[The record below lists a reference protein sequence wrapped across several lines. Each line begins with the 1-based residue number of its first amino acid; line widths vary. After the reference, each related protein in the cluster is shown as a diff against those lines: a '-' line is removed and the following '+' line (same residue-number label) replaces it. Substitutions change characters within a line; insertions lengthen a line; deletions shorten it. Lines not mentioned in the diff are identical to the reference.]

1 MQKRKEIG
9 NYVDRTQ
16 LITELYA
23 SRLVAVVRSKR
34 AEEALELARA
44 AADGGIKFIEIT
56 FSVPGALDVINALSK
71 RNDLHVGAGTVLAPQ
86 QAERAMGVGAQFIV
100 SPSLELNLIG
110 ICHTANIACFPG
122 AATPTE
128 IIAASRTHAD
138 LVKIFPADLLG
149 GPDFI
154 RQMQGP
160 FPDIRFMVSGGVSL
174 KNVTDYVEAG
184 VTGICLGSAY
194 LGQLLAEKG
203 RKRFVKEMQQFV
215 NLVAKAKGK
224 KLAARKRNS

>member
-1 MQKRKEIG
+1 M
-9 NYVDRTQ
+9 DRTR
-16 LITELYA
+16 LVSELYS
-23 SRLVAVVRSKR
+23 SRLVAVIRSKT
-34 AEEALELARA
+34 AEDALELARA

-86 QAERAMGVGAQFIV
+86 QAERAIGVGAEFVV

-128 IIAASRTHAD
+128 IIAASRAHAD
-138 LVKIFPADLLG
+138 LLKIFPADLLG

-160 FPDIRFMVSGGVSL
+160 FPDVRFMVSGGVSL

-194 LGQLLAEKG
+194 LGRLLAEKG
-203 RKRFVKEMQQFV
+203 KKRFVKEMEQFV
-215 NLVAKAKGK
+215 SLVAKAQGK
-224 KLAARKRNS
+224 KTTARKSKS

>member
-1 MQKRKEIG
+1 M
-9 NYVDRTQ
+9 DRTR
-16 LITELYA
+16 LISELYA
-23 SRLVAVVRSKR
+23 SRLVAVVRSKS

-56 FSVPGALDVINALSK
+56 FSVPGALDVISALSK

-86 QAERAMGVGAQFIV
+86 QAERAIGVGAEFIV

-128 IIAASRTHAD
+128 IIAASRAHAD

-149 GPDFI
+149 GPYFI

-174 KNVTDYVEAG
+174 KNVTDYVEAA

-194 LGQLLAEKG
+194 LGRLLAENGK
-203 RKRFVKEMQQFV
+203 KRFVKEMQQFV
-215 NLVAKAKGK
+215 NLVAKAQGK
-224 KLAARKRNS
+224 KPTARKSKS